1 MARALKA
8 RIHLD
13 ALRHNLAKIRTWAPK
28 QKIMAMVKADGY
40 GHGLVNVALA
50 LKEADAFGVACLEE
64 AIALRKAGVNNRI
77 VLMAGFYDAHEELPL
92 IQSLNLELAI
102 HHQEQINHL
111 KFFFQQTTDVAI
123 PVWIKINTGMNRLG
137 FSCDQ
142 VLEVFKTL
150 DQCAFI
156 KHQGFMTHFAS
167 ADEPHHTA
175 NHTQVDAFFK
185 TVQDLP
191 GEKSLANSAA
201 ILGIPASHADWVRP
215 GILLFG
221 VSPYTGRMGR
231 DEGLLPV
238 MTLQSKLIA
247 VQSVKAGQTIG
258 YGREYLCEKDMRI
271 GVVAAGY
278 GDGYSRLM
286 PSGTPLLVNGKTA
299 PLVGR
304 VSMDMLTVDL
314 SSQPEAKIG
323 DIVQLWGPDLPVE
336 KIATAVGTSA
346 YELLTGLAKRVPL
359 EIY

>member
-8 RIHLD
+8 RIHLE
-13 ALRHNLAKIRTWAPK
+13 ALQHNLAKIRSWVPK

-64 AIALRKAGVNNRI
+64 AIALRKAGVKNRI
-77 VLMAGFYDAHEELPL
+77 VLMAGFYDADEELPL
-92 IQSLNLELAI
+92 IQAFNLELAI
-102 HHQEQINHL
+102 HHEAQVRDL
-111 KFFFQQTTDVAI
+111 KFFFQQTTDAAI

-137 FSCDQ
+137 FPCDQ

-150 DQCAFI
+150 GECAFV
-156 KHQGFMTHFAS
+156 KHQGFISHFAS
-167 ADEPHHTA
+167 ADEPYHTA
-175 NHTQVDAFFK
+175 NNAQVAAFFK

-191 GEKSLANSAA
+191 GEKSFANSAA

-221 VSPYTGRMGR
+221 VSPYAGRIGR

-247 VQSVKAGQTIG
+247 VQSVKAGQAIG
-258 YGREYLCEKDMRI
+258 YGRAYLCEKDMRI

-278 GDGYSRLM
+278 GDGYSRLT

-314 SSQPEAKIG
+314 SNQPEAKIG
-323 DIVQLWGPDLPVE
+323 DVVQLWGPDLPVE
-336 KIATAVGTSA
+336 KIAAAVGTSA